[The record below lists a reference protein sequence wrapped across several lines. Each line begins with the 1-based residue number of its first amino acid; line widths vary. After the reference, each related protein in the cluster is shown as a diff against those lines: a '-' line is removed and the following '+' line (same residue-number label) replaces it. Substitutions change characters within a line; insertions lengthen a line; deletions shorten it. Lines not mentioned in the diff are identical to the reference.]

1 MAATPPAGHGLDLDD
16 QPHLPGPPREVAHP
30 AVCRGTGRRLGTN
43 AAWLQPVTVFNP
55 IRHFGVITRGAMIKG
70 STLEDLWPNFLALGA
85 PLRLRVENELGFKMV
100 KRRIRWKW
108 A

>member
-1 MAATPPAGHGLDLDD
+1 
-16 QPHLPGPPREVAHP
+16 
-30 AVCRGTGRRLGTN
+30 
-43 AAWLQPVTVFNP
+43 
-55 IRHFGVITRGAMIKG
+55 MIKG
-70 STLEDLWPNFLALGA
+70 STLDDLWPNFLALGA